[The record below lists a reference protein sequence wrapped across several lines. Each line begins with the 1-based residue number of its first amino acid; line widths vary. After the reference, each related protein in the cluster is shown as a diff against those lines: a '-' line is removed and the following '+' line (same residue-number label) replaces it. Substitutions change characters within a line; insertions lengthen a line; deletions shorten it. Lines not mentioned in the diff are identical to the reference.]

1 MSDMSR
7 RKTSARETIMSDLG
21 TGDLG
26 SGARDGGGPDG
37 AALRAGEP
45 GEGGTVP
52 GAAGWRAGELPAGRY
67 GLRGVIEME
76 WIKLRSLRSTWWI
89 TAIVVVS
96 MIGLAIVVLRY
107 YPAHWAR
114 MSAADR
120 ASFDPTDDGYVGLG
134 VAQLAAAILGILA
147 ATGEYSS
154 GMIRSTLVAVPR
166 RGLVLAA
173 KAVVVG
179 LVTLVLGE
187 VLAFAAF
194 WAGQSVLHGPA
205 PHAALGQPGVLRAV
219 LMAGAYLPL
228 TALIG
233 LGTGA
238 LVRHA
243 AVGISAAVAAMFVL
257 PVILVALPE
266 SVQHAALRFLPVA
279 IAENSLTAV
288 KAVPYSLSPW
298 AGLAMLA
305 LYAAA
310 VLGAA
315 GLLLARRDA

>member
-1 MSDMSR
+1 MSELS
-7 RKTSARETIMSDLG
+7 
-21 TGDLG
+21 TGELVK
-26 SGARDGGGPDG
+26 SGADG
-37 AALRAGEP
+37 R
-45 GEGGTVP
+45 T
-52 GAAGWRAGELPAGRY
+52 GELPAGRY
-67 GLRGVIEME
+67 GLRGVIQME

-89 TAIVVVS
+89 TAVVVVS
-96 MIGLAIVVLRY
+96 MIGLAVVVLRY
-107 YPAHWAR
+107 YPAHWAHL
-114 MSAADR
+114 SAADR
-120 ASFDPTDDGYVGLG
+120 ASFDPTDAGYAGLG

-194 WAGQSVLHGPA
+194 LAGQSVLHSPA

-233 LGTGA
+233 LGIGA
-238 LVRHA
+238 MVRHA
-243 AVGISAAVAAMFVL
+243 AAGISIAVATMFVL
-257 PVILVALPE
+257 PIVLAALPA
-266 SVQHAALRFLPVA
+266 SIQHPVLRYLPVA

-298 AGLAMLA
+298 AGLAMLV
-305 LYAAA
+305 LYAA
-310 VLGAA
+310 VLLGAA
-315 GLLLARRDA
+315 GLLLARRDG